1 MKFYLY
7 GAGTNAINVIHYFGT
22 SNILGIIDRDE
33 TRWGTKYYGVPVIPL
48 GEYLDRAEK
57 KPVMVTPYMAEGIVK
72 DLEARGVGNIY
83 LAPWMTNFFH
93 DSCDVIQKLGL
104 QEKTLVLHDKAN
116 PFLEDLF
123 DKLKE
128 RSADVL
134 TYEDGRSYGG
144 DEYFVKMG
152 NERSDDGG
160 AVKDSIRW
168 TSLIDAYREKF
179 CTRQYALEKF
189 KNIHAGKRCFIIG
202 NGPSLRMEDL
212 DTLSDHHEIS
222 FGVNKIYYAFEKA
235 TWRPDYYVLCDKHV
249 IDTAL
254 QDVAK
259 IAMQSTKFIRRQD
272 DTNSV
277 VKELGFYEFNS
288 LLQNPEKPQVSID
301 IADGVYNGFTV
312 VFDALQIAAYMGFQ
326 DIYFLGVDMTS
337 NMKADDVRFHFYGG
351 RDLHMSPIAN
361 ASTASARNCLKVAHD
376 LLEPR
381 GIHLYNATR
390 GGELEELPRVDFDSL
405 F

>member
-7 GAGTNAINVIHYFGT
+7 GAGINAINVIHYFGT

-48 GEYLDRAEK
+48 DEYLDRPEK
-57 KPVMVTPYMAEGIVK
+57 KPVVVTPYMAEEIVK
-72 DLEARGVGNIY
+72 DLEAHGVENIY

-104 QEKTLVLHDKAN
+104 QEKTVVLHDNAN
-116 PFLEDLF
+116 PFLDDLF

-128 RSADVL
+128 RSVDVSI
-134 TYEDGRSYGG
+134 YEEGRPFDGKA
-144 DEYFVKMG
+144 YFVRMG
-152 NERSDDGG
+152 NERSE
-160 AVKDSIRW
+160 DSDKAKKGIRW
-168 TSLIDAYREKF
+168 TSLIDVYQEQF
-179 CTRQYALEKF
+179 CTRQDVLEKF
-189 KNIHAGKRCFIIG
+189 QKIHAGKRCFIIG

-212 DTLSDHHEIS
+212 DTLSDHHES
-222 FGVNKIYYAFEKA
+222 CFGVNKIYFAFEKT

-272 DTNSV
+272 DARTD

-288 LLQNPEKPQVSID
+288 LLQNPEKPQISLD
-301 IADGVYNGFTV
+301 IADGIYNGFTV
-312 VFDALQIAAYMGFQ
+312 VFDALQIAVYMGFT

-337 NMKADDVRFHFYGG
+337 NMKANDARFHFYGG
-351 RDLHMSPIAN
+351 KDTHAN
-361 ASTASARNCLKVAHD
+361 PVWTTPDPSRKLFAYACSFLK
-376 LLEPR
+376 ER
-381 GIHLYNATR
+381 GINLYNATR
-390 GGELEELPRVDFDSL
+390 GGELEELPRADFDSL